1 MTREEREMSL
11 VDKRVKREM
20 ATEVLYVLP
29 RLTPARYGE
38 EYPKKIEV
46 KVLNISKKQTL
57 EDMVHFNDEGW
68 NEIGYVYN
76 ARERNHAF
84 VLVNKYKAQLRKSP
98 SVKRVI

>member
-11 VDKRVKREM
+11 ADKRVKREM

-57 EDMVHFNDEGW
+57 EDMVHFNDEGG
-68 NEIGYVYN
+68 I
-76 ARERNHAF
+76 F
-84 VLVNKYKAQLRKSP
+84 VHFQIIADQCFCKA
-98 SVKRVI
+98 